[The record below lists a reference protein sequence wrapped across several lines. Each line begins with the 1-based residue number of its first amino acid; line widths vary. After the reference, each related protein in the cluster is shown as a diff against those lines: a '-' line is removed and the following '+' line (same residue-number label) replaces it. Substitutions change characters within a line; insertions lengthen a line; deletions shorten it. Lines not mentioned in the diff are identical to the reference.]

1 WGGGTGGLRGPLRS
15 PRALRPSA
23 SLVSPRG
30 MPCSFPAVP
39 SPVVALAGWCPLSP
53 AGAQTPQLL
62 VEPPWT
68 PAVLWDRVTLTCQ
81 GSGTAGDTTWY
92 RNKRRV
98 GQERRDSLTVTESG
112 NYTCRRPGSGL
123 RSSLMVSMVSG
134 VWVSPAWHPRRPR
147 GLRVGSKLGTLQDGT
162 ELSLSPL
169 QLNHSGRYHC
179 RGWLVFW
186 ERWETSGV
194 TPVCP
199 PLFPAVLAGVFGSLL
214 FLVLLAVAFYCG
226 HRTGG

>member
-1 WGGGTGGLRGPLRS
+1 MWQKE
-15 PRALRPSA
+15 PR
-23 SLVSPRG
+23 
-30 MPCSFPAVP
+30 
-39 SPVVALAGWCPLSP
+39 GWCPLSP

-186 ERWETSGV
+186 ESPVCVPAVPVANATITPGPPALPVTPLLEVTPQGTTGHLWLTGGV
-194 TPVCP
+194 TQGSHVGLRP
-199 PLFPAVLAGVFGSLL
+199 PD
-214 FLVLLAVAFYCG
+214 
-226 HRTGG
+226 HR